1 MRIGLGFDIHKLQ
14 PGRTMMI
21 GGVEVPFELGPVGHS
36 DGDALLHALC
46 DAILGAAGLGDIGE
60 HFSDTD
66 DQYKDA
72 PSCRF
77 GEPVLTRVTERGF
90 RIGNIDADV
99 YLEKPKLG
107 PTKREIRQHIA
118 QLLSV
123 PFDRVSV
130 KARTMEGLGPIGESR
145 AYAAQVGVTLLEE
158 HDPKPKE

>member
-14 PGRTMMI
+14 LGRAMMI
-21 GGVEVPFELGPVGHS
+21 GGVEVPCELGPVGHS

-60 HFSDTD
+60 HFPDTD

-72 PSCRF
+72 SSDRF
-77 GEPVLTRVTERGF
+77 VEVVLTMVTERGF
-90 RIGNIDADV
+90 RIGNVDADV
-99 YLEKPKLG
+99 YLENPKLG
-107 PTKREIRQHIA
+107 PTKKEIRQHIA

-130 KARTMEGLGPIGESR
+130 KARTMEGLGSIGESR

-158 HDPKPKE
+158 HDPNPKG